1 MLLGNQD
8 EKVSIKREEK
18 DKQSR
23 NNITSFSASWQLAGE
38 YQINE
43 ETMEGLPR
51 LPGNSFR
58 DPTVCIDDTFYLYFY
73 ANICILAN

>member
-23 NNITSFSASWQLAGE
+23 NNITSFSAS
-38 YQINE
+38 
-43 ETMEGLPR
+43 
-51 LPGNSFR
+51 
-58 DPTVCIDDTFYLYFY
+58 
-73 ANICILAN
+73 

>member
-1 MLLGNQD
+1 
-8 EKVSIKREEK
+8 
-18 DKQSR
+18 
-23 NNITSFSASWQLAGE
+23 
-38 YQINE
+38 
-43 ETMEGLPR
+43 MEGLPR